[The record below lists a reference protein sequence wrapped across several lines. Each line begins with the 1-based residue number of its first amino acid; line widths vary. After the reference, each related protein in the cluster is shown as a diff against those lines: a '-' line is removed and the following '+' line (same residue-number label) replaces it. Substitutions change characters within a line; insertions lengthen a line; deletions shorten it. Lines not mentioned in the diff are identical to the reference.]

1 MRHGVKT
8 VKFKGGKDANDMLM
22 RKLAANFLLHGK
34 MKTTLSKAKMVRPV
48 VEKLVS
54 KARVRNEANKNYLL
68 RRLNDRA
75 IVEKLFDNIGPAV
88 SKINGGYV
96 RIVRLGARLSD
107 GSEVARLEWVYPI
120 VNETPASVKP
130 ARPADGITESKSE
143 TAKTAKTEEVKPKAK
158 TKIKIK

>member
-34 MKTTLSKAKMVRPV
+34 MKTTLPKAKMVRPV
-48 VEKLVS
+48 VERLVS

-68 RRLNDRA
+68 RQLNDRS
-75 IVEKLFDNIGPAV
+75 IVGKLFDSIGPTV
-88 SKINGGYV
+88 SKVNGGYV

-107 GSEVARLEWVYPI
+107 GSEVARLEWAYPV
-120 VNETPASVKP
+120 VNEMPASVKP
-130 ARPADGITESKSE
+130 VLPTGDATESKPE
-143 TAKTAKTEEVKPKAK
+143 TVKTAEVRPKAK
-158 TKIKIK
+158 TKIK